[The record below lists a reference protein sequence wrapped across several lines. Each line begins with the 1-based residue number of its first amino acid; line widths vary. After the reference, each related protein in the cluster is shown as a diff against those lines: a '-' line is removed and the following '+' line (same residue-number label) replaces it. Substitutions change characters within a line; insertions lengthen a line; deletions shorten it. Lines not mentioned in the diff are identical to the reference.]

1 MNVNPM
7 KTAAKLC
14 FFPQHN
20 GQVSGAAFFDD
31 RYAALAIDKRL
42 IALQDWIDDLTE
54 IKEME
59 VIMRDQGSLLN
70 EDTSEGLH
78 WARSPEKS

>member
-1 MNVNPM
+1 MNVQPM

-20 GQVSGAAFFDD
+20 GQISGTAFFDD
-31 RYAALAIDKRL
+31 KYAALTIEKRL
-42 IALQDWIDDLTE
+42 VALQDWIDSLTE

-59 VIMRDQGSLLN
+59 VMMRDQGNLLSA
-70 EDTSEGLH
+70 DTSEGLH
-78 WARSPEKS
+78 WIRRPEES

>member
-20 GQVSGAAFFDD
+20 GQVAGAAFFDD
-31 RYAALAIDKRL
+31 KYAALEIEKRIL
-42 IALQDWIDDLTE
+42 ALQDWIDDLTE

-59 VIMRDQGSLLN
+59 VIMRDQGILLN
-70 EDTSEGLH
+70 EDTSEGLQ
-78 WARSPEKS
+78 WTKRPEKS